1 MMALK
6 GENILNSKVME
17 RWRNAARIHE
27 TVRLGYKQKS
37 SGKKEKVTWPLK
49 NA

>member
-17 RWRNAARIHE
+17 RWQNAARIHE
-27 TVRLGYKQKS
+27 TVHLGYKQKS

-49 NA
+49 NV